1 MKRAGQLIP
10 LGLFFALLG
19 TQLSA
24 NDPFAEMDEAFQAKT
39 SSPEQREQQLKAEF
53 EAFKQQEQQ
62 AYQSYKEQLRAEFA
76 AFKQITRKATDKYQ
90 AELRKIWDKPE
101 LSNATT
107 WVEYSDSLEQRR
119 KVDFRAQSIEVSQTT
134 FGNQALND
142 EALKSSLKTMLSKNK
157 AQAFKDDKI
166 ASEIERE
173 SRKKIALLA
182 TAEVKPEPIL
192 APLVSGKAT
201 LSDEEAD
208 AIVERMLA
216 QGKRQTRRNSKG
228 ETVHTFKAPLHDEQ
242 IAAPTNAKKPALAN
256 KPDTSSQ
263 PKKAKVMAD
272 LRQNKLPKQARG
284 LQRDVEKFAAK
295 AKMDTALVFAIIETE
310 SAFNPMARSPIP
322 AYGLMQIV
330 PSSAGQDATA
340 QLFGKAKILSPSY
353 LYNSS
358 KNIEIGTTYLN
369 ILYYRYLKG
378 ISNKQSRL
386 YSAIAAYNTGAGNVA
401 KAFTGKRRLKGA
413 IKKINALS
421 PEQVYQHL
429 LVNLPYDETRK
440 YLAKVNRRI
449 SKYQ

>member
-1 MKRAGQLIP
+1 MKRAGLLISS
-10 LGLFFALLG
+10 GLLFALLG

-24 NDPFAEMDEAFQAKT
+24 NDPFAEMDAAFQTKP

-62 AYQSYKEQLRAEFA
+62 AYKSYKEQLQAEFA
-76 AFKQITRKATDKYQ
+76 AFKQITRKATKKYQ
-90 AELRKIWDKPE
+90 TELRKVWDEPE
-101 LSNATT
+101 LSSATT
-107 WVEYSDSLEQRR
+107 WVEYSDSLDQRR
-119 KVDFRAQSIEVSQTT
+119 KVDFRSQSIEVSQTT
-134 FGNQALND
+134 SNSQALSD
-142 EALKSSLKTMLSKNK
+142 EALKSTLKSMLSKNK
-157 AQAFKDDKI
+157 AQAFKDDKV

-173 SRKKIALLA
+173 SRKKIELLA

-192 APLVSGKAT
+192 APLVSGKPT
-201 LSDEEAD
+201 LSNEEAD

-216 QGKRQTRRNSKG
+216 QGKRRTTRNSKG
-228 ETVHTFKAPLHDEQ
+228 ETVQTFEAPLHDEQ
-242 IAAPTNAKKPALAN
+242 SAPPAKEPTVTS
-256 KPDTSSQ
+256 KPDKASQ

-272 LRQNKLPKQARG
+272 LRKNKLPKQARG

-369 ILYYRYLKG
+369 ILFYRYLKG
-378 ISNKQSRL
+378 ISNEQSRL